1 MCEEMFNRVALT
13 LIPQIGDVVAKELL
27 HHFGNA
33 ADVFAAKKRE
43 LERIPGVGEYRANA
57 IKSFCEYHIV
67 EKEIQFM
74 ERNDVEAVFYTDATY
89 PERLRHCYDSP
100 VMLYH
105 KGSCA
110 LQAPKM
116 LGIVGTRQPTAYG
129 IQLCEQFIDAF
140 KAEDITIVSGLAYG
154 IDITAHRAALQAGLP
169 TIGVLAHG
177 LQTLYPAAHYY
188 TAQQMLQQG
197 GLLTD
202 FHSSAS
208 LNKQNFPRRNRI
220 VAGICDAIL
229 VIESGVKGGSLITA
243 DIAAG
248 YNRDVMALPG
258 RVGDPGSAGCLELIK
273 QNKASLVT
281 SPRDVLEILNW
292 RPLAPAP
299 QPVEQ
304 QQTLFN
310 TLDADEKV
318 LLQLLEAHKALHLD
332 ELQQRSTLSRSQV
345 SEKLMHLEMMALL
358 RPLPGNTYE
367 LINT

>member
-27 HHFGNA
+27 AHFGNA
-33 ADVFAAKKRE
+33 TAIFAAKKRE
-43 LERIPGVGEYRANA
+43 LERIPGVGAHRANA
-57 IKSFCEYHIV
+57 IKKCCDRQAI
-67 EKEIQFM
+67 EKEIVFM
-74 ERNDVEAVFYTDATY
+74 EKNDVEPIFYTDANY

-100 VMLYH
+100 VMLYS
-105 KGSCA
+105 KGVA
-110 LQAPKM
+110 TLQAPKM
-116 LGIVGTRQPTAYG
+116 LGIVGTRRPTAYG

-140 KAEDITIVSGLAYG
+140 KDENITIVSGLAYG
-154 IDITAHRAALQAGLP
+154 IDITAHRAALRVGLP

-177 LQTLYPAAHYY
+177 LNTLYPAAHHY

-202 FHSSAS
+202 FHSGAS

-248 YNRDVMALPG
+248 YNRDVMAIPG
-258 RVGDPGSAGCLELIK
+258 RIGDPGSAGCLELIK

-281 SPRDVLEILNW
+281 SAQDVLETLNW
-292 RPLAPAP
+292 RPVAP
-299 QPVEQ
+299 QPVQQSLFYQLDTDEQ
-304 QQTLFN
+304 
-310 TLDADEKV
+310 V
-318 LLQLLEAHKALHLD
+318 ILQLLSAHKALHLD
-332 ELQQRSTLSRSQV
+332 EILHRSALNKSRV
-345 SEKLMHLEMMALL
+345 SEKLMQLEMMAML

>member
-1 MCEEMFNRVALT
+1 MCEEIFNQVALT

-27 HHFGNA
+27 AHFGNA
-33 ADVFAAKKRE
+33 ADIFSAKRRT

-57 IKSFCEYHIV
+57 IKNFCDHHTV
-67 EKEIQFM
+67 EKEIVFM
-74 ERNDVEAVFYTDATY
+74 EQHHVAPIFYTAASY

-100 VMLYH
+100 VMLYN
-105 KGSCA
+105 KGA
-110 LQAPKM
+110 ATLQASKM

-140 KAEDITIVSGLAYG
+140 KDEDITIVSGLAYG
-154 IDITAHRAALQAGLP
+154 IDITAHRAALRAGLP

-177 LQTLYPAAHYY
+177 LHTLYPAAHHY
-188 TAQQMLQQG
+188 TAQQMQQQG

-202 FHSSAS
+202 FPSSAP

-243 DIAAG
+243 DIAAS
-248 YNRDVMALPG
+248 YNRDVMAIPG
-258 RVGDPGSAGCLELIK
+258 RIGDPGSAGCLELIK

-281 SPRDVLEILNW
+281 SPQDVLETLNW
-292 RPLAPAP
+292 RPLAP
-299 QPVEQ
+299 QPVQQSLFYQLDSDEQ
-304 QQTLFN
+304 VIL
-310 TLDADEKV
+310 K
-318 LLQLLEAHKALHLD
+318 LLAEHKALHLD
-332 ELQQRSTLSRSQV
+332 EILHRSALSRPRV
-345 SEKLMHLEMMALL
+345 SEKLMQLEMMAKL